1 MSLPQTPLRAGDNGV
16 VTRRERFMWCKPI
29 MLLIILCGLTWHSAL
44 AADVAIPQPAVPT
57 FSLQDILS
65 MALEKN
71 PLVTESEGIIE
82 QKEGNKLSASAYPN
96 PTLSFQSGRG
106 TVKDPSGITLTE
118 RYVTLSQPLEWP
130 GKRAARAQA
139 AQAGVE
145 GAVASRE
152 EAKLNLIA
160 ATKLAFY
167 DLLLAQRQT
176 EMAIHNVQTMEEVRE
191 AVIRRVDA
199 GEAPPFEAVKV
210 KVEDMKVQKEVARAK
225 GVVQSFQASLNSLTA
240 GALGQEFSIQG
251 GFAAWPGDL
260 HLPALSEQALAQH
273 PVIMKWKK
281 QVEEAQQMHRQE
293 QQARIPNVTL
303 MGSYQRDAGREAYV
317 GAISIPF
324 PVWDQRQGD
333 IAQAKGALRQREAM
347 LLRAKHELLKGI
359 TQQIQLSQ
367 AAAAQIATYEKGLLK
382 QAQEALRIA
391 QVSFK
396 FGEASLLDV
405 LDAQRVL
412 RQTQL
417 DYAQAKYDLSVA
429 LTELERVTGGIS
441 QP

>member
-1 MSLPQTPLRAGDNGV
+1 
-16 VTRRERFMWCKPI
+16 MWCKQI
-29 MLLIILCGLTWHSAL
+29 MWLLVVYGLSWQFAL
-44 AADVAIPQPAVPT
+44 GADITTPQASVQT
-57 FSLQDILS
+57 FLLQDILT

-71 PLVTESEGIIE
+71 PLVMESEGLIE
-82 QKEGNKLSASAYPN
+82 QKAGSKISASAYPN

-106 TVKDPSGITLTE
+106 TVRDPSVGISITE

-130 GKRAARAQA
+130 GKREARQQA
-139 AQAGVE
+139 AQAGVD
-145 GAVASRE
+145 GAMASRE

-160 ATKLAFY
+160 TTKHAFY
-167 DLLLAQRQT
+167 DLLLAERQT
-176 EMAIHNVQTMEEVRE
+176 EMALQNVQTMNEVRE

-199 GEAPPFEAVKV
+199 GEAPPFEAVKI

-240 GALGQEFSIQG
+240 GALGPEFSIHG
-251 GFAAWPGDL
+251 DFATWPGA
-260 HLPALSEQALAQH
+260 LPLTTLSEQALGNH

-281 QVEEAQQMHRQE
+281 LVEEAQQAHRQE
-293 QQARIPNVTL
+293 QQARIPNVTVS
-303 MGSYQRDAGREAYV
+303 GSYQRDAGREAYV
-317 GAISIPF
+317 GGISIPF

-333 IAQAKGALRQREAM
+333 IAQAKGTLRQREAM
-347 LLRAKHELLKGI
+347 LLRAKHELLKGV

-412 RQTQL
+412 RQTQV
-417 DYAQAKYDLSVA
+417 DYAQAKYDLSIA
-429 LTELERVTGGIS
+429 LTELERVTGGTLH
-441 QP
+441 P

>member
-1 MSLPQTPLRAGDNGV
+1 MWFKQILGLIGV
-16 VTRRERFMWCKPI
+16 
-29 MLLIILCGLTWHSAL
+29 LCGLSWQSAL
-44 AADVAIPQPAVPT
+44 AADVATPQATVPT
-57 FSLQDILS
+57 FSLENILAL
-65 MALEKN
+65 ALENN
-71 PLVTESEGIIE
+71 PLVSESEGFIE
-82 QKEGNKLSASAYPN
+82 QKEGHKLSASAYPN

-106 TVKDPSGITLTE
+106 TVRDPSVGISITE

-130 GKRAARAQA
+130 GKRAARQQA
-139 AQAGVE
+139 AQAGVDS
-145 GAVASRE
+145 ALASRE

-160 ATKLAFY
+160 ATKQAFY
-167 DLLLAQRQT
+167 DLLLAERQT
-176 EMAIHNVQTMEEVRE
+176 EMAIHNARTMEEVRE
-191 AVIRRVDA
+191 AVILRVDA

-210 KVEDMKVQKEVARAK
+210 RVEDMKVQKEVVRAK

-240 GALGQEFSIQG
+240 GILGPEFSIQG
-251 GFAAWPGDL
+251 DFPTWPGTL
-260 HLPALSEQALAQH
+260 HFATLSEQALAHH
-273 PVIMKWKK
+273 PVIMKGKK
-281 QVEEAQQMHRQE
+281 LVEEAQQAHRQE
-293 QQARIPNVTL
+293 QQARMPNVTVS
-303 MGSYQRDAGREAYV
+303 GGYQRDAGREAYV
-317 GAISIPF
+317 VGISIPF

-333 IAQAKGALRQREAM
+333 IAQAKGSLRQREAM

-359 TQQIQLSQ
+359 AQQIQLSQ

-396 FGEASLLDV
+396 FGEAGLLDV

-429 LTELERVTGGIS
+429 LTELERVTGGIAH
-441 QP
+441 P